1 MYKTNICLFIS
12 SFDLKK
18 NERVILST
26 TEEKYVPLSIELQDY
41 HKTVHDALKE
51 LFESVVEMDFQWTNA
66 ILVDVVKETDSVN
79 IHYACLIPP
88 DTVIKQHSYIS
99 THLAIINRIARKS
112 LSYV

>member
-18 NERVILST
+18 NERVILSV

-41 HKTVHDALKE
+41 HKTAYDALRE
-51 LFESVVEMDFQWTNA
+51 LFESVVDMDFQWINTT
-66 ILVDVVKETDSVN
+66 LVDVVKETDSVN
-79 IHYACLIPP
+79 IYYACLIPP
-88 DTVIKQHSYIS
+88 DTVIKKYSYIS